1 MTALKRLSLKF
12 LILAALL
19 ISPTVSLDN
28 ANAKAS
34 KASNLSC
41 SACAAA
47 VKSNPGLCSQLRDQ
61 ATAKCGI
68 DWVIDPCEVGPAQ
81 VCITGCTC
89 N

>member
-1 MTALKRLSLKF
+1 MSALKRLSLKF

-28 ANAKAS
+28 A

-68 DWVIDPCEVGPAQ
+68 EWVIDPCEVGPAQ